1 MTKIFLKLVLDGTL
15 QMQEAPRTLNIK
27 NKSPEPSISYSNQ
40 TNIQEKEY
48 VEISEKKKPP
58 QSLKIK
64 DYN

>member
-1 MTKIFLKLVLDGTL
+1 MTKIFLKLLLDGTL
-15 QMQEAPRTLNIK
+15 QMQEAQRTLNIR
-27 NKSPEPSISYSNQ
+27 NRSPEPSVSYSNQ

-48 VEISEKKKPP
+48 IEISEKEKTP